1 MANYTAKDIA
11 TLRQMT
17 GAGMLDCRN
26 ALDEADG
33 DIEKAAQILR
43 EKGLSGAAK
52 RSDRDASEGAVS
64 AVRSGDA
71 AAIVELRC
79 ETDFVAKSGEF
90 VALADE
96 LAALVAAKGED
107 ATSELNGEIERLQTT
122 LKENIS
128 VGRVRRLVADHGQVV
143 DTYVHRQNDRGV
155 NAVALVLDGGSEALA
170 HDLAV
175 HIAFTKPTYLSRDEV
190 PEDEVAAERATLET
204 ISRNEGKPEA
214 ALPKI
219 VEGRMTGWFKER
231 VLLEQGYVRDEKQ
244 TILAMLGSASI
255 VAFAQVVIGA

>member
-1 MANYTAKDIA
+1 MANYTAKDVA
-11 TLRQMT
+11 TLRQLT
-17 GAGMLDCRN
+17 GAGVLDCRN

-33 DIEKAAQILR
+33 DIERAVLILR
-43 EKGLSGAAK
+43 EKGLAGAAK
-52 RSDRDASEGAVS
+52 RGDREAWEGAVA

-79 ETDFVAKSGEF
+79 ETDFVAKSDEF

-107 ATSELNGEIERLQTT
+107 AISELDEEIDRLRTT

-128 VGRVRRLVADHGQVV
+128 VGEVRRLVAEPGQVV
-143 DTYVHRQNDRGV
+143 DTYVHRQQDRGV
-155 NAVALVLDGGSEALA
+155 NAVAVVLDGGSEELA
-170 HDLAV
+170 HEIAV

-190 PEDEVAAERATLET
+190 PEDEVAAERATLEK

-214 ALPKI
+214 ALEKI
-219 VEGRMTGWFKER
+219 VEGRLTGWFKER
-231 VLLEQGYVRDEKQ
+231 VLLEQSYVRDDKQ
-244 TILAMLGSASI
+244 TIAAMLGSAHI